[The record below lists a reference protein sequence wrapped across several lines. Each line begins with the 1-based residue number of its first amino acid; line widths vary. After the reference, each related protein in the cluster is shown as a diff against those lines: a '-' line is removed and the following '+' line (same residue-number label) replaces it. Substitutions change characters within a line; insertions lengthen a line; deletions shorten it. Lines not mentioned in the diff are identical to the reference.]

1 VPIATLAARELKLSL
16 VQVSLAGGLASAI
29 GLMVEHRFPLFAPLT
44 AVMLVQVL
52 CAPHRRAMWWFLF
65 GSVSGALVTTLF
77 IPHFSTQHAA
87 MNALIGV
94 VVAVG
99 VAYTT
104 TPRDPVKLIND
115 HVEPVLTRLATNT
128 RAVASA
134 LRAGDTVAAGS
145 AVFSL
150 NDVEPELIRLT
161 EVLSQV
167 RRSALLSRM
176 SRKNL
181 AECVNTAREI
191 GLAVRDIRTLAR
203 HAWWGV
209 LRTGE
214 AVPPAL
220 PQMLEALADGLAV
233 LRDEIHKDGQ
243 PHEARPLLISAG
255 RWVDVLRAQ
264 PLSIS
269 IAAVAASADA
279 AVLDLLV
286 ATGVSVA
293 DADQMMRRPSY
304 GSYG

>member
-1 VPIATLAARELKLSL
+1 VAVKTPSPREIKLAV
-16 VQVSLAGGLASAI
+16 VQVSLAAGLSTAI
-29 GLMVEHRFPLFAPLT
+29 GLMVEQRFPLFAPLT
-44 AVMLVQVL
+44 AVTLIQVL

-65 GSVSGALVTTLF
+65 GNVSGALITTLF
-77 IPHFSTQHAA
+77 IPHFSTQHAVL
-87 MNALIGV
+87 NALIGV

-99 VAYTT
+99 VAYAT
-104 TPRDPVKLIND
+104 TPRDPVRLVND
-115 HVEPVLTRLATNT
+115 TVEPVLTRLATNT
-128 RAVASA
+128 RAVAAA
-134 LRAGDTVAAGS
+134 LRAGDAVAAGS

-150 NDVEPELIRLT
+150 NDVEADLNRLA
-161 EVLSQV
+161 EVVTQV

-176 SRKNL
+176 SRRNL

-191 GLAVRDIRTLAR
+191 TLAVRDIRTLAR

-209 LRTGE
+209 LRTAE
-214 AVPPAL
+214 PVPPAL
-220 PQMLEALADGLAV
+220 PQMLETLADGLAV

-243 PHEARPLLISAG
+243 PHEARPILISAG

-286 ATGVSVA
+286 ATGVSVG
-293 DADQMMRRPSY
+293 DADQMLRRPSY
-304 GSYG
+304 G